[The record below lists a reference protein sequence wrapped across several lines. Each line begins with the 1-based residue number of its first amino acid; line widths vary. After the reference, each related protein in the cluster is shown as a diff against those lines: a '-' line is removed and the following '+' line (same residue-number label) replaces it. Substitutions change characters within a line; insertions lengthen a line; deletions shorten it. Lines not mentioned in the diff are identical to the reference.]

1 MGACGGGSGE
11 KAGKQIK
18 RARGVSVFA
27 SPGRHKSSDNNSDAA
42 VQGPGDNAAA
52 LGMGPT
58 AEGWGRGSRGA
69 ERQGGKSY
77 HLPGSPSL

>member
-1 MGACGGGSGE
+1 MVGTAGE

-27 SPGRHKSSDNNSDAA
+27 SPGRHKSSHNNSDTAA
-42 VQGPGDNAAA
+42 QGPGDNTPA

-58 AEGWGRGSRGA
+58 AERRGRGSRTPMHNTRGRA
-69 ERQGGKSY
+69 TGRKII
-77 HLPGSPSL
+77 